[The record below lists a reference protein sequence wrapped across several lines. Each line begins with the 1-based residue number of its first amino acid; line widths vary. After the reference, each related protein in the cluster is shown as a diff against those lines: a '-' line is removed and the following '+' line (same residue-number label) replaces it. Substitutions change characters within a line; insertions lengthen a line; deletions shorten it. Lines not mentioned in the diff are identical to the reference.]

1 MCPEAVEVLVQRLVV
16 LLQLLLVWERRPRAL
31 LGWQGLALPW
41 AWKQQGLQQRRVAA
55 FVENRVLARQGLPPR
70 RVAKQV
76 W

>member
-1 MCPEAVEVLVQRLVV
+1 
-16 LLQLLLVWERRPRAL
+16 L

-70 RVAKQV
+70 RAAKQV